1 MEMGTLLV
9 SLLCSVELPHVF
21 RWRMGADIYTK
32 GEAAMASSIRA
43 QSLSSHGTRRD
54 ALSKAALSLKREGRA
69 EGVLQDFLR
78 VFMVCQYLEGVAVK
92 RSCIALI
99 EFAKST

>member
-69 EGVLQDFLR
+69 EGVLQDF
-78 VFMVCQYLEGVAVK
+78 MVCQYLEGVAGK

-99 EFAKST
+99 EFTKST

>member
-9 SLLCSVELPHVF
+9 SLLCSVKLPHVF

-69 EGVLQDFLR
+69 EGVLQDF
-78 VFMVCQYLEGVAVK
+78 MVCQYLEGVAVK

-99 EFAKST
+99 EFTMST

>member
-69 EGVLQDFLR
+69 EGVLQDFLD
-78 VFMVCQYLEGVAVK
+78 CQYLEGVAVK

-99 EFAKST
+99 EFTKST